1 MKIHKH
7 DLVLVIAGRDK
18 GKTGRVLE
26 VLKKRNAIVV
36 EGVQQVTRHSKE
48 TQTQK
53 GTKKGGV
60 ETFDSPIHISN
71 VMVLDS
77 EGVPTRVAHRV
88 ETVNRN
94 GKLKVQRVRISKISG
109 SEFETRDE
117 KNG

>member
-1 MKIHKH
+1 MKIRKH

-26 VLKKRNAIVV
+26 VLKKRQALVV

-71 VMVLDS
+71 VMVLDPD
-77 EGVPTRVAHRV
+77 GVPTRIAHRV
-88 ETVNRN
+88 EQVNRQ
-94 GKLKVQRVRISKISG
+94 GKLKTHRIRISKISG
-109 SEFETRDE
+109 QDLSAKDE